1 MDKYLKWNSF
11 TVGEQLINVGMEVS
25 RAIKF
30 KNKNN
35 TQGMYD
41 FYNKATELLQRSK
54 VDPKNK
60 YRIVELDLFSEQL
73 FDYFIGDNIYNN
85 DDVSI
90 MKFTNEFI

>member
-1 MDKYLKWNSF
+1 MDKYSKWNSF

-30 KNKNN
+30 KNNNN

-90 MKFTNEFI
+90 MKYTNSFI